1 MYSSTKI
8 INNDTDYLSDS
19 LKEYLKDI
27 SSDKLKNKFS
37 LFLKNKINKKI
48 LVLGEPIIDIYNYVQ
63 IQGKSS
69 KNNIL
74 SSKHISASIFGG
86 GTILVANILKEFSN
100 KIDFVTFDNNYNNK

>member
-1 MYSSTKI
+1 M
-8 INNDTDYLSDS
+8 
-19 LKEYLKDI
+19 
-27 SSDKLKNKFS
+27 
-37 LFLKNKINKKI
+37 
-48 LVLGEPIIDIYNYVQ
+48 GEPIIDIYNYVQ

-100 KIDFVTFDNNYNNK
+100 KIDFVTFENNYNNKYIKVFDKKNKH

>member
-37 LFLKNKINKKI
+37 FIFKKQNK
-48 LVLGEPIIDIYNYVQ
+48 
-63 IQGKSS
+63 
-69 KNNIL
+69 
-74 SSKHISASIFGG
+74 
-86 GTILVANILKEFSN
+86 
-100 KIDFVTFDNNYNNK
+100 